1 MSMRIVSA
9 AVCYQGVIF
18 SLPAPNRH
26 HHILHAMHQMGL
38 PNSSHR
44 EQGFLTDEGRYIDR
58 LGALE
63 VAQAADQIISNE
75 TTWVPAI
82 GLFTEDLW

>member
-1 MSMRIVSA
+1 MRIVSA

-26 HHILHAMHQMGL
+26 HHILHAMNAMGL
-38 PNSSHR
+38 PNSSHK
-44 EQGFLTDEGRYIDR
+44 EQGFLTDEGQYIDR

-63 VAQAADQIISNE
+63 IAQAADQIIPNE
-75 TTWVPAI
+75 TGILSHI